1 MPWVLSTQ
9 GFGLFLDSTFP
20 MTVDLRDG
28 FNVEGKN
35 IRTYYF
41 INGPTPAEAVERFV
55 KLTGLPLMHPAWA
68 LGYEQSS
75 RTWMNPGELDFVTTY
90 FREKHIPCDGFVLL
104 STYGGEGAV
113 GRRGRGFH
121 EGYLDMYQGWNT
133 RRSYEEY
140 SPNLLPDGA
149 GDIQR
154 LRERGFHP
162 IVHGC
167 WVSDYSDP
175 EACEE
180 VWQEHKYL
188 YEDGWEG
195 WWLDGTEYVSVTPR
209 DQVSRGYTPRYV
221 PQDQEKFESKEFLDE
236 YDNVWALLRA
246 KTFYEKQR
254 RDFPDRRVYI
264 LNRTAFPSMQR
275 YAAGCNQ
282 GDYWSSWEMM
292 QTQAVWLLNMQML
305 GVFFPESDIG
315 GFYPT
320 EHLTDELFIRW
331 AFMGTFGP
339 LMRSHGVNWRI
350 RLPWGFG
357 PENEARFV
365 PLIRLRSAMFPYNYT
380 LLSQANQK
388 DVPMMRAM
396 VLEFPE
402 DLEARKLWDQF
413 MWGPNILEAPV
424 YEKGARER
432 SVYLPEGSWVNYWT
446 LQSFEGPSRVTVDA
460 PLGRDPWFVRAGTV
474 VPMREPSDTI
484 PMESDDRLVLLV
496 TPAGQEGP
504 FTLYDDDR
512 QTYRYEQGQSS
523 RQTFRVSALS
533 ESGAFT
539 LDIGAV
545 DGDHSGIK
553 RGREYRIEVPRS
565 LAAISSATVS
575 GQDVPVESEADRYVV
590 ELDSTEG
597 PLRVEFS

>member
-1 MPWVLSTQ
+1 
-9 GFGLFLDSTFP
+9 
-20 MTVDLRDG
+20 
-28 FNVEGKN
+28 
-35 IRTYYF
+35 
-41 INGPTPAEAVERFV
+41 
-55 KLTGLPLMHPAWA
+55 
-68 LGYEQSS
+68 
-75 RTWMNPGELDFVTTY
+75 
-90 FREKHIPCDGFVLL
+90 
-104 STYGGEGAV
+104 
-113 GRRGRGFH
+113 
-121 EGYLDMYQGWNT
+121 
-133 RRSYEEY
+133 
-140 SPNLLPDGA
+140 
-149 GDIQR
+149 
-154 LRERGFHP
+154 
-162 IVHGC
+162 
-167 WVSDYSDP
+167 
-175 EACEE
+175 
-180 VWQEHKYL
+180 
-188 YEDGWEG
+188 
-195 WWLDGTEYVSVTPR
+195 
-209 DQVSRGYTPRYV
+209 
-221 PQDQEKFESKEFLDE
+221 
-236 YDNVWALLRA
+236 
-246 KTFYEKQR
+246 
-254 RDFPDRRVYI
+254 
-264 LNRTAFPSMQR
+264 
-275 YAAGCNQ
+275 
-282 GDYWSSWEMM
+282 
-292 QTQAVWLLNMQML
+292 
-305 GVFFPESDIG
+305 
-315 GFYPT
+315 
-320 EHLTDELFIRW
+320 
-331 AFMGTFGP
+331 
-339 LMRSHGVNWRI
+339 
-350 RLPWGFG
+350 
-357 PENEARFV
+357 
-365 PLIRLRSAMFPYNYT
+365 
-380 LLSQANQK
+380 
-388 DVPMMRAM
+388 MMRAM

-432 SVYLPEGSWVNYWT
+432 SVYLPEGSWVHYWT

-504 FTLYDDDR
+504 FTLYDDR

>member
-1 MPWVLSTQ
+1 
-9 GFGLFLDSTFP
+9 
-20 MTVDLRDG
+20 
-28 FNVEGKN
+28 
-35 IRTYYF
+35 
-41 INGPTPAEAVERFV
+41 
-55 KLTGLPLMHPAWA
+55 
-68 LGYEQSS
+68 
-75 RTWMNPGELDFVTTY
+75 
-90 FREKHIPCDGFVLL
+90 
-104 STYGGEGAV
+104 
-113 GRRGRGFH
+113 
-121 EGYLDMYQGWNT
+121 
-133 RRSYEEY
+133 
-140 SPNLLPDGA
+140 
-149 GDIQR
+149 
-154 LRERGFHP
+154 
-162 IVHGC
+162 
-167 WVSDYSDP
+167 
-175 EACEE
+175 
-180 VWQEHKYL
+180 
-188 YEDGWEG
+188 
-195 WWLDGTEYVSVTPR
+195 
-209 DQVSRGYTPRYV
+209 
-221 PQDQEKFESKEFLDE
+221 
-236 YDNVWALLRA
+236 
-246 KTFYEKQR
+246 
-254 RDFPDRRVYI
+254 
-264 LNRTAFPSMQR
+264 MQR

-292 QTQAVWLLNMQML
+292 QTQAVWLLNMQMS

-388 DVPMMRAM
+388 GVPMMRAM

-432 SVYLPEGSWVNYWT
+432 SVYLPEGSWVHYWT

-533 ESGAFT
+533 ESGAFRREQIST
-539 LDIGAV
+539 HAQSIQGYFRNRSVPQLSHPYDLV
-545 DGDHSGIK
+545 CHRLQDRSGP
-553 RGREYRIEVPRS
+553 IE
-565 LAAISSATVS
+565 
-575 GQDVPVESEADRYVV
+575 DV
-590 ELDSTEG
+590 ELTTTSLCEASSRGESAQDAPCLSSGSAASRSRSCTTSE
-597 PLRVEFS
+597 